1 MLRINIEL
9 IVRGA
14 GAVRGKNFDM
24 NSGLILLN
32 KPSGITSFDA
42 LRDIKKILGTGKAGH
57 TGTLDK
63 FACGLLIVLTGRAL
77 KLSKWFTHLD
87 KKYTGKIH
95 FGKET
100 DTLDPEGKIIKET
113 ALPSRE
119 KVEEILPRF
128 TGSIM
133 QAPPSFS
140 AIHIN
145 GKRAS
150 DLARTGKTPEMKERG
165 VTIYKLELLSWQ
177 PPYADI
183 FVHCSSGTY
192 IRSLAR
198 DIAAAAGSNGY
209 LCELTRTQ
217 AGNFCL
223 KNIRTETQRL
233 DLEHSP
239 AETQRRED
247 RGEVSVFPID
257 KNIISTLGLPWIDVS
272 EQEAKDIS
280 HGKPLD
286 QILNNNFLSSPE
298 PRLCGNS
305 LLDQSIAVFS
315 CEELIAVLENVSGR
329 WKYGCVMV
337 N

>member
-1 MLRINIEL
+1 M
-9 IVRGA
+9 
-14 GAVRGKNFDM
+14 
-24 NSGLILLN
+24 N

-42 LRDIKKILGTGKAGH
+42 LREIKKTFGTGKVGH

-95 FGKET
+95 FGMET
-100 DTLDPEGKIIKET
+100 DTLDPEGEIIAK
-113 ALPSRE
+113 ADLPSRE
-119 KVEEILPRF
+119 IVEKVFPLF
-128 TGSIM
+128 TGEIM

-140 AIHIN
+140 AVHIN

-150 DLARTGKTPEMKERG
+150 DLARSGKAPEMKKRK

-177 PPYADI
+177 PPYAEI

-198 DIAAAAGSNGY
+198 DIAITAGSRGY

-217 AGNFCL
+217 VGGFLINSDSTLA
-223 KNIRTETQRL
+223 ETQRH
-233 DLEHSP
+233 DLEYSL
-239 AETQRRED
+239 AETQRRGR
-247 RGEVSVFPID
+247 RGEVEKISNEELKIEKVDKFPIIKVN
-257 KNIISTLGLPWIDVS
+257 KNVISKLGLPWIDVT
-272 EQEAKDIS
+272 EQEAKDIF

-286 QILNNNFLSSPE
+286 QILYNKFLFTSASL
-298 PRLCGNS
+298 RLCENS
-305 LLDQSIAVFS
+305 LFKKSIAVFS
-315 CEELIAVLENVSGR
+315 FEELIAILENVNGE
-329 WKYGCVMV
+329 WKYGCVMAK
-337 N
+337 